1 MNAQTVT
8 ILSGVVL
15 LVVFALAGW
24 ASRKKREKRS
34 EQRRREGTQS

>member
-1 MNAQTVT
+1 MDAQTVT

-24 ASRKKREKRS
+24 VSRKKRQKRS
-34 EQRRREGTQS
+34 ERRRREGIQS

>member
-1 MNAQTVT
+1 MDAQTVT

-24 ASRKKREKRS
+24 VSRKKREKRS
-34 EQRRREGTQS
+34 EQPKREGTRS